1 MYTLKDI
8 TRPSGGFAMLAVDQR
23 EAMRLMFAAAG
34 APVPVTDQHLT
45 DFKVNAAKILSP
57 YASAILVD
65 QQFCYRQIV
74 EQQAVAKSC
83 AMIVA
88 ADEFIPGNGIP
99 VDSVVIDKN
108 IDAQAVKRDGGK
120 ALKLLVLWRSDE
132 DPQQRLE
139 MVKAFNTLCHSNGL
153 LSIIEPVVRP
163 PRRGAAFN
171 REQAIIDAARELG
184 DSGADL
190 YKVEMPLFGKGT
202 QQELLAASQKLN
214 AEIKDLEDATTHLR
228 AGLIAIREG
237 EVIFRAGE
245 VLYSGILNAGLSDE
259 ENDKQMD
266 TFLAAAN
273 QAILAR
279 MDVKTKDVQALW
291 LPNTMVQEA
300 KKVLGSSQGSM
311 YVRICAAGN
320 IISGE
325 MAVSR
330 MEMVPNKIVYEE
342 GQKIFTENITIASD
356 GRNINS
362 SLMYFL
368 SEINKAA
375 VAAGV
380 MPDPLTGKVGNI
392 EAASMIEVSSKMKEL
407 GGNVTLTAYAKQDID
422 VAGPVLLRLEVRRNE

>member
-1 MYTLKDI
+1 MFGLTLILVLAIMGGAIAFIGDKLGSKIGKKRLSIFGLRPYHTSVLMTVI
-8 TRPSGGFAMLAVDQR
+8 TGIMIAAATLGVLAVTSKD
-23 EAMRLMFAAAG
+23 
-34 APVPVTDQHLT
+34 
-45 DFKVNAAKILSP
+45 
-57 YASAILVD
+57 
-65 QQFCYRQIV
+65 
-74 EQQAVAKSC
+74 
-83 AMIVA
+83 
-88 ADEFIPGNGIP
+88 
-99 VDSVVIDKN
+99 
-108 IDAQAVKRDGGK
+108 VKT
-120 ALKLLVLWRSDE
+120 A
-132 DPQQRLE
+132 
-139 MVKAFNTLCHSNGL
+139 
-153 LSIIEPVVRP
+153 
-163 PRRGAAFN
+163 
-171 REQAIIDAARELG
+171 
-184 DSGADL
+184 
-190 YKVEMPLFGKGT
+190 LFGMEKLKT
-202 QQELLAASQKLN
+202 ELIALNNDKLTAQQELADKNKLIASLDNQIKETTTSLEEMQRERDAINAQLLALQERYAQADTDLAAMKAEVETLEASREKLN
-214 AEIKDLEDATTHLR
+214 AEIKELEDATAHLR

-237 EVIFRAGE
+237 EVVFRAGE
-245 VLYSGILNAGLSDE
+245 VLYSGILNAGLSEE

-279 MDVKTKDVQALW
+279 MEVKTKDVQALW

-300 KKVLGSSQGSM
+300 KKVLAASRGTM
-311 YVRICAAGN
+311 YIRICAAGN

-330 MEMVPNKIVYEE
+330 LEMVPNKIVYEE

-392 EAASMIEVSSKMKEL
+392 DAASMIEVSGKMQEL
-407 GGNVTLTAYAKQDID
+407 GGNVTLNAYAKQDIN

>member
-1 MYTLKDI
+1 MFGLTLILVLAIMGGAIAFIGDKLGSKIGKKRLSIFGLRPYHTSVLMTVI
-8 TRPSGGFAMLAVDQR
+8 TGIMIAAATLGVLAVTSKD
-23 EAMRLMFAAAG
+23 
-34 APVPVTDQHLT
+34 
-45 DFKVNAAKILSP
+45 
-57 YASAILVD
+57 
-65 QQFCYRQIV
+65 
-74 EQQAVAKSC
+74 
-83 AMIVA
+83 
-88 ADEFIPGNGIP
+88 
-99 VDSVVIDKN
+99 
-108 IDAQAVKRDGGK
+108 VKT
-120 ALKLLVLWRSDE
+120 A
-132 DPQQRLE
+132 
-139 MVKAFNTLCHSNGL
+139 
-153 LSIIEPVVRP
+153 
-163 PRRGAAFN
+163 
-171 REQAIIDAARELG
+171 
-184 DSGADL
+184 
-190 YKVEMPLFGKGT
+190 LFGMEKLKT
-202 QQELLAASQKLN
+202 ELIALNNDKLTAQQELADKNKLIASLDNQIKETTASLEEMQSERDAINAQLVALQERYAQADTDLAAMKAEVETLEASREKLN
-214 AEIKDLEDATTHLR
+214 AEIKELEDATAQLR

-237 EVIFRAGE
+237 EVVFRAGE
-245 VLYSGILNAGLSDE
+245 VLYSGILNAGLSEE

-279 MDVKTKDVQALW
+279 MEVKTKDVQALW

-300 KKVLGSSQGSM
+300 KKVLAASRGTM
-311 YVRICAAGN
+311 YIRICAAGN

-330 MEMVPNKIVYEE
+330 LEMVPNKIVYEE

-392 EAASMIEVSSKMKEL
+392 DAASMIEVSGKMKEL
-407 GGNVTLTAYAKQDID
+407 GGNVTLAAYAKQDIN

>member
-1 MYTLKDI
+1 MFGLTLILVLAIMGGAIAFIGDKLGSKIGKKRLSIFGLRPYHTSVLMTVI
-8 TRPSGGFAMLAVDQR
+8 TGIMI
-23 EAMRLMFAAAG
+23 AAATLG
-34 APVPVTDQHLT
+34 VL
-45 DFKVNAAKILSP
+45 
-57 YASAILVD
+57 AITSKD
-65 QQFCYRQIV
+65 
-74 EQQAVAKSC
+74 
-83 AMIVA
+83 
-88 ADEFIPGNGIP
+88 
-99 VDSVVIDKN
+99 
-108 IDAQAVKRDGGK
+108 VKT
-120 ALKLLVLWRSDE
+120 A
-132 DPQQRLE
+132 
-139 MVKAFNTLCHSNGL
+139 
-153 LSIIEPVVRP
+153 
-163 PRRGAAFN
+163 
-171 REQAIIDAARELG
+171 
-184 DSGADL
+184 
-190 YKVEMPLFGKGT
+190 LFGMEKLKT
-202 QQELLAASQKLN
+202 ELIALNNDKLTAQQELADKNKLIASLDNQIKETTASLEEMQRERDAINAQLVALQERYAQADTDLAAMKAEVETLEASREKLN
-214 AEIKDLEDATTHLR
+214 AEIKELEDATANLR

-237 EVIFRAGE
+237 EVVFRAGE
-245 VLYSGILNAGLSDE
+245 VLYSGILNAGLSEE

-279 MDVKTKDVQALW
+279 MEVKTKDVQALW

-300 KKVLGSSQGSM
+300 KKVLASSRGTM
-311 YVRICAAGN
+311 YIRICAAGN

-330 MEMVPNKIVYEE
+330 LEMVPNKIVYEE

-392 EAASMIEVSSKMKEL
+392 DAASMIEVTGKMQEL
-407 GGNVTLTAYAKQDID
+407 GGNVTLTAYAKQDIN

>member
-1 MYTLKDI
+1 MFGLTLILVLAIMGGAIAFIGDKLGSKIGKKRLSIFGLRPYHTSVLMTVI
-8 TRPSGGFAMLAVDQR
+8 TGIMIAAATLGVLAVTSKD
-23 EAMRLMFAAAG
+23 
-34 APVPVTDQHLT
+34 
-45 DFKVNAAKILSP
+45 
-57 YASAILVD
+57 
-65 QQFCYRQIV
+65 
-74 EQQAVAKSC
+74 
-83 AMIVA
+83 
-88 ADEFIPGNGIP
+88 
-99 VDSVVIDKN
+99 
-108 IDAQAVKRDGGK
+108 VKT
-120 ALKLLVLWRSDE
+120 A
-132 DPQQRLE
+132 
-139 MVKAFNTLCHSNGL
+139 
-153 LSIIEPVVRP
+153 
-163 PRRGAAFN
+163 
-171 REQAIIDAARELG
+171 
-184 DSGADL
+184 
-190 YKVEMPLFGKGT
+190 LFGMEKLKT
-202 QQELLAASQKLN
+202 ELIALNNDKLTAQQELADKNKLIASLDNQIKETTSSLEEMQRERDAINAQLVALQERYAQADTDLAAMKAEVETLEASREKLN
-214 AEIKDLEDATTHLR
+214 AEIKELEDATAQLR

-237 EVIFRAGE
+237 EVVFRAGE
-245 VLYSGILNAGLSDE
+245 VLHSGILNAGLSEE

-279 MDVKTKDVQALW
+279 MEAKTKDVQALW

-300 KKVLGSSQGSM
+300 KKVLAASRGTM
-311 YVRICAAGN
+311 YIRICAAGN

-330 MEMVPNKIVYEE
+330 LEMVPNKIVYEE

-392 EAASMIEVSSKMKEL
+392 DAASMIEVSSKMQEL
-407 GGNVTLTAYAKQDID
+407 GGNVTLKAYAKQDIN

>member
-1 MYTLKDI
+1 MFGLTLILVLAIMGGAIAFIGDKLGSKIGKKRLSIFGLRPYHTSVLMTVI
-8 TRPSGGFAMLAVDQR
+8 TGIMIAAATLGVLAVTSKD
-23 EAMRLMFAAAG
+23 
-34 APVPVTDQHLT
+34 
-45 DFKVNAAKILSP
+45 
-57 YASAILVD
+57 
-65 QQFCYRQIV
+65 
-74 EQQAVAKSC
+74 
-83 AMIVA
+83 
-88 ADEFIPGNGIP
+88 
-99 VDSVVIDKN
+99 
-108 IDAQAVKRDGGK
+108 VKT
-120 ALKLLVLWRSDE
+120 A
-132 DPQQRLE
+132 
-139 MVKAFNTLCHSNGL
+139 
-153 LSIIEPVVRP
+153 
-163 PRRGAAFN
+163 
-171 REQAIIDAARELG
+171 
-184 DSGADL
+184 
-190 YKVEMPLFGKGT
+190 LFGMEKLKT
-202 QQELLAASQKLN
+202 ELIALNKDKLTAQQELADKNKLIASLDNQIKETTASLEEMQKERDAINAQLVALQERYAQADTDLAAMKAEVETLEASREKLN
-214 AEIKDLEDATTHLR
+214 AEIKELEDATAQLR

-237 EVIFRAGE
+237 EVVFRAGE
-245 VLYSGILNAGLSDE
+245 VLYSGILNAGLSEE

-279 MDVKTKDVQALW
+279 MEVKTKDVQALW

-300 KKVLGSSQGSM
+300 KKVLASSRGTM
-311 YVRICAAGN
+311 YIRICAAGN

-330 MEMVPNKIVYEE
+330 LEMVPNKIVYEE

-392 EAASMIEVSSKMKEL
+392 DAASMIEVSGKMQEL
-407 GGNVTLTAYAKQDID
+407 GGNVTLTAYAKQDIN

>member
-1 MYTLKDI
+1 MFGLTLILVLAIMGGAIAFIGDKLGSKIGKKRLSIFGLRPYHTSVLMTVI
-8 TRPSGGFAMLAVDQR
+8 TGIMIAAATLGVLAVTSKD
-23 EAMRLMFAAAG
+23 
-34 APVPVTDQHLT
+34 
-45 DFKVNAAKILSP
+45 
-57 YASAILVD
+57 
-65 QQFCYRQIV
+65 
-74 EQQAVAKSC
+74 
-83 AMIVA
+83 
-88 ADEFIPGNGIP
+88 
-99 VDSVVIDKN
+99 
-108 IDAQAVKRDGGK
+108 VKT
-120 ALKLLVLWRSDE
+120 A
-132 DPQQRLE
+132 
-139 MVKAFNTLCHSNGL
+139 
-153 LSIIEPVVRP
+153 
-163 PRRGAAFN
+163 
-171 REQAIIDAARELG
+171 
-184 DSGADL
+184 
-190 YKVEMPLFGKGT
+190 LFGMEKLKT
-202 QQELLAASQKLN
+202 ELIALNNDKLTAQQELADKNKLIASLDNQIKETTASLEEMQRERDAINAQLVALQERYAQADTDLAAMKAEVETLEASREKLN
-214 AEIKDLEDATTHLR
+214 AEIKELEDATAQLR

-237 EVIFRAGE
+237 EVVFRAGE
-245 VLYSGILNAGLSDE
+245 VLYSGILNAGLSEE

-279 MDVKTKDVQALW
+279 MEVKTKDVQALW

-300 KKVLGSSQGSM
+300 KKVLASSRGTM
-311 YVRICAAGN
+311 YIRICAAGN

-330 MEMVPNKIVYEE
+330 LEMVPNKIVYEE

-392 EAASMIEVSSKMKEL
+392 DAASMIEVTGKMQEL
-407 GGNVTLTAYAKQDID
+407 GGNVTLTAYAKQDIN